1 MFNLWSE
8 GRTGALDLQAAQ
20 APVHVCSVLTRETSE
35 MPKHAMCVAGYP
47 LVDACMRELGATGLA
62 SNHARLNAA
71 SFLACSMGF
80 DWRLDFR
87 PRSVRRVERGRQ
99 SRLEV

>member
-8 GRTGALDLQAAQ
+8 GRTGALDLQAS
-20 APVHVCSVLTRETSE
+20 VNVCSVLDSGARGPNSAICEF
-35 MPKHAMCVAGYP
+35 AGYP
-47 LVDACMRELGATGLA
+47 LVDACMRELQATGLA

-80 DWRLDFR
+80 DWRLDL
-87 PRSVRRVERGRQ
+87 RQ
-99 SRLEV
+99 KRN